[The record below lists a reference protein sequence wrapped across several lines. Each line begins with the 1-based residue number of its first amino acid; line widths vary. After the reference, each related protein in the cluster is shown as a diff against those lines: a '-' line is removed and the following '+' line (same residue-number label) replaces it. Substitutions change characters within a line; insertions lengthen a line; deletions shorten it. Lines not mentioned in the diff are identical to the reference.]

1 MSKYDNIQSAKE
13 LVLEVQAHGLST
25 LQEDLCRAQ
34 DIFGNSSVEEL
45 VALAN
50 DIGRNNEKGE
60 PDPKGSWSSSR
71 RATQGTFYSIA
82 FQIWNWEDATRFWN
96 QHTNPE
102 REEFVE
108 LRKQVRGLETQVKH
122 YDEQLGQEREL
133 RQSEEVEAAKLKN
146 KVEHLEIDVQVRNR
160 EITELKAKLYD
171 LMVAQEGRA

>member
-60 PDPKGSWSSSR
+60 PDPKGGWSSSR

-108 LRKQVRGLETQVKH
+108 LRKQVRNLEAQVKH

-133 RQSEEVEAAKLKN
+133 RQSEEVEATKLKN
-146 KVEHLEIDVQVRNR
+146 KVEHLEMDVQVRNR

-171 LMVAQEGRA
+171 LMIAQEGRA

>member
-60 PDPKGSWSSSR
+60 PDPKGSCSSSR

>member
-82 FQIWNWEDATRFWN
+82 FQMWNWEDATRFWN

>member
-71 RATQGTFYSIA
+71 GATQGTFYSIA

-171 LMVAQEGRA
+171 LIVAQEGRA